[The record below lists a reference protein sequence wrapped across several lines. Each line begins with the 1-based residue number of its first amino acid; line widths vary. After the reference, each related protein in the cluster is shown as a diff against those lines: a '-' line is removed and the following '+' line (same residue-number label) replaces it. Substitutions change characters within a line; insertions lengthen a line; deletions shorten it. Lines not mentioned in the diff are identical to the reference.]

1 MCGSNPGRRPEY
13 LATVEELAAALV
25 RRRLGLVY
33 GGASVGAMGVLADAV
48 LRAGGEAIGVIPRAL
63 AEAEIA
69 HPGLTELRVVG
80 SMHERKA
87 EMFELADGFVALP
100 GGLGTLDELAEV
112 ATWAQLGIH
121 RKPIGLL
128 DPSGYFEHL
137 LRFLDHAVDE
147 RFLRSEHRS
156 LLLRDRSA
164 EALLEAMAV
173 WRPAEAAKWVDAEG
187 NPIVRPGGGG

>member
-1 MCGSNPGRRPEY
+1 
-13 LATVEELAAALV
+13 
-25 RRRLGLVY
+25 
-33 GGASVGAMGVLADAV
+33 
-48 LRAGGEAIGVIPRAL
+48 
-63 AEAEIA
+63 
-69 HPGLTELRVVG
+69 
-80 SMHERKA
+80 MHERKA